1 MIAGGYY
8 GLFDI
13 DMRGDVMWMDKLL
26 KLASDLY
33 EMGSKDRR
41 GLPDDNSK

>member
-13 DMRGDVMWMDKLL
+13 DLRGDVMWIDKLL

-33 EMGSKDRR
+33 TIGNENRQGR
-41 GLPDDNSK
+41 PE